1 MSDSYIH
8 ACYNCAK
15 TFSSRNGRDSNLAC
29 STCGHT
35 ATYLCPKSQ
44 WQELDTNA
52 RVALYNNYAP
62 NENARLA
69 TENTRGSHASPEAAD
84 DSTPCNDK
92 KPLILGLVG
101 AAFFVFAGQ
110 QMLGITSVAT
120 SKGDGGSI
128 AEAFYHTMGW
138 FSFGMAFLSATLGHM
153 GWKK

>member
-69 TENTRGSHASPEAAD
+69 TENTRGSHASPEATD
-84 DSTPCNDK
+84 DSTSRGDK

-101 AAFFVFAGQ
+101 AAFFVFAGVKIS
-110 QMLGITSVAT
+110 LAASG
-120 SKGDGGSI
+120 GYGGSI
-128 AEAFYHTMGW
+128 FAGYYHIMSWYSW
-138 FSFGMAFLSATLGHM
+138 FSFGMAFLSATLGYM
-153 GWKK
+153 GWKR